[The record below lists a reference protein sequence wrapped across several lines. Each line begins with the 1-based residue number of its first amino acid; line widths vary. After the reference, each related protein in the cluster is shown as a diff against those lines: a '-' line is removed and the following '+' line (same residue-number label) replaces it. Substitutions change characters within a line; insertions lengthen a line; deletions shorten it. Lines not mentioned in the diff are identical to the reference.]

1 MNRQQE
7 KIISLLD
14 VAGSTIVDIFYN
26 HMYDR
31 AIAMK
36 EKTEHNIT
44 DCYRSAIL
52 DYVKSSDSTN
62 FYKVLMNSIHYYT
75 KVSTIYHSISL
86 VNCIDLYAS
95 LFVPEVYLQ
104 SFTEKQKN
112 DILSMVLRETIKEF
126 STELLTNHL
135 AIIIDEHQ
143 DDTNIGVL
151 QDVILRELIKHRDKS
166 YLRFVQCEKKK
177 SSAEKTPKIDK
188 KNPVLK
194 SNQTQKTLIKLT
206 RLYKESIDDKTKLK
220 KRNAELQSKYKSVVT
235 QCKDLQTM
243 LLNQIRLYKTKE
255 SELSEYLSSNRAI
268 DYLSSNR
275 ANDYKDKLVSGSL
288 PKSNSLVQDIEARVS
303 EPEYDGLFN
312 VQYADE

>member
-1 MNRQQE
+1 MNRQQQE

-52 DYVKSSDSTN
+52 DYVKSSDSTD

-104 SFTEKQKN
+104 SLTEKQKN

-126 STELLTNHL
+126 SNELLTNHL

-177 SSAEKTPKIDK
+177 SETQKSPKVDK
-188 KNPVLK
+188 QKSVVLK
-194 SNQTQKTLIKLT
+194 SNQTQKALIKLT

-255 SELSEYLSSNRAI
+255 SELSEYLSSDRTI
-268 DYLSSNR
+268 EYR
-275 ANDYKDKLVSGSL
+275 DKLVSSSS
-288 PKSNSLVQDIEARVS
+288 PESNSIVQDIETRVS
-303 EPEYDGLFN
+303 EPDYDGLFN
-312 VQYADE
+312 VQYADD